1 MNVKKSFKISGA
13 VILAAGMITLTG
25 GCRLNTPYFGGDTS
39 VRNAMV
45 QNEPKPVYNLRIA
58 TDKWVYNYPIRSELP
73 ASIDIR
79 TDKENIIYRT
89 QIPKDVVLETLA
101 LDIESKT
108 GMDIKMM
115 CLENLYEDIKLR
127 AESCVKV
134 D

>member
-58 TDKWVYNYPIRSELP
+58 KEDLVCNYPIKNELLAP
-73 ASIDIR
+73 VDIR
-79 TDKENIIYRT
+79 TDKENIVYKT
-89 QIPKDVVLETLA
+89 QIQK
-101 LDIESKT
+101 
-108 GMDIKMM
+108 
-115 CLENLYEDIKLR
+115 
-127 AESCVKV
+127 
-134 D
+134 